1 MTDLTT
7 EVKNMKGHFRKSF
20 ARMAKEGCASRKNF
34 VKQSKEVVHGLLNA
48 VAADLTGAHRAWF
61 GVAKAKVHPVKI
73 VVEHE
78 IKPQPKAEVK
88 VEAPR
93 HEIKPQPKVEVK
105 VEAPRHEI
113 KPQPKVEVNHEIKP
127 QPKVEVK
134 VEAPRHEIKPEVK
147 PHGVAPK
154 AEAQKQ
160 QTFQASGPRQI
171 FTHGKRNKK

>member
-1 MTDLTT
+1 MGVLTNDMTRLRNEVSALRNKRKELINDLEEGASELRETVDFMRSSIRGEQSRAARKDRAARADFVTDLTT

-105 VEAPRHEI
+105 VEAPR
-113 KPQPKVEVNHEIKP
+113 
-127 QPKVEVK
+127 
-134 VEAPRHEIKPEVK
+134 
-147 PHGVAPK
+147 
-154 AEAQKQ
+154 
-160 QTFQASGPRQI
+160 
-171 FTHGKRNKK
+171 